1 MRKKIKGLRGKKMNE
16 KGRLGNRGENL
27 ALEYLKNRGYEILSN
42 NYRCHFGEVD
52 IISRKGNEIIF
63 AEVKTRSGNSYGYP
77 EEAVDKN
84 KIRHIKKVAET
95 YITENKLRDMNI
107 RFDVISIELKHIKGC
122 F

>member
-1 MRKKIKGLRGKKMNE
+1 MNE

-52 IISRKGNEIIF
+52 IIGRKGNEIIF
-63 AEVKTRSGNSYGYP
+63 IEVKTRSGNSYGYP

-84 KIRHIKKVAET
+84 KIRHIRKVAEA
-95 YITENKLRDMNI
+95 YITENKMSETNI
-107 RFDVISIELKHIKGC
+107 RFDVISIELKHIEDC